1 MPDKRNWSRVVL
13 SATFVLVGALTVQ
26 AERPIR
32 YVPLSPD
39 RAFQPPL
46 LAIDSHTHLGI
57 GTADSLAAHM
67 QSMGLARMVVLPPM
81 GVDFD
86 SVMAE
91 FGKFPDRFAVLYPPD
106 FATFNSKS
114 WPKDITQSVRHAKEL
129 GAAGIK
135 LYKYFSVYL
144 RDKDKKL
151 VPVDDPR
158 FDPLW
163 KAAEKYDMPILVHA
177 GDPERFWMPPDDAT
191 NYIEDSTW
199 AFGNTNVPF
208 RETILRQL
216 ENVFKRYPKVTF
228 VGAHVGN
235 RSEDPLQ
242 VAWLLDQCPNVY
254 VDLSARYGELAK
266 HSREARWLLMQY
278 PDRILFGTDWG
289 VSAPGGFYDGWLNDA
304 QRFYSRVHR
313 ILWTRDANIPTPFDG
328 NEGPI
333 LVGTHRWAVN
343 GWEIPVD
350 VLQTITVDTPMK
362 VFFRNRKGN

>member
-1 MPDKRNWSRVVL
+1 MHDMRYMIRGGL
-13 SATFVLVGALTVQ
+13 FAALFVAGTLTVQ
-26 AERPIR
+26 AKRPVR
-32 YVPLSPD
+32 YVPMSPD
-39 RAFQPPL
+39 RAYQPPV
-46 LAIDSHTHLGI
+46 LAIDSHTHLGL

-67 QSMGLARMVVLPPM
+67 ESLGLSRMVVLPPM

-86 SVMAE
+86 AIMKE
-91 FGKFPDRFAVLYPPD
+91 FGRYPNRFAVLYSPD
-106 FATFNSKS
+106 FATFNKKS
-114 WPKDITQSVRHAKEL
+114 WPKDIEASIHHAKDL

-144 RDKDKKL
+144 RDKDNIL

-163 KAAEKYDMPILVHA
+163 KAAEKYSMPILVHA
-177 GDPERFWMPPDDAT
+177 GDPERFWMPPNDAT

-199 AFGNTNVPF
+199 AFGDTDVPF
-208 RETILRQL
+208 KETILRQL
-216 ENVFKRYPKVTF
+216 ENVFKRYPNVTF

-242 VAWLLDQCPNVY
+242 VAWLLDQYPNVY

-266 HSREARWLLMQY
+266 HARETRWLLMQY
-278 PDRILFGTDWG
+278 PDRILLGTDWG
-289 VSAPGGFYDGWLNDA
+289 VSAPDGFYDGWVDDA

-313 ILWTRDANIPTPFDG
+313 ILYTRDASIPTPFDG

-333 LVGTHRWAVN
+333 LVGTHRWAID
-343 GWEIPVD
+343 GWEIPLD
-350 VLQTITVDTPMK
+350 VMKTIAVDTPMK
-362 VFFRNRKGN
+362 VFFRNR